1 MSSIQ
6 EGASLNPGD
15 EEDFIRQLQA
25 QLAGESAAATGGGE
39 EGASGS
45 PLGDMSAEM
54 AAADAINANSAAS
67 NAAADLLSNKP
78 QRGNVIVQKKQKGLL
93 SQILTILKFFAVPT
107 AISVLLF
114 FMSLS
119 MTNTIIKCIV
129 FVFVGILTGF
139 YIMFISRHE
148 AGNQTVSASSILNE
162 VAKGKLSFNIQD
174 DPELKE
180 ALGSLATPIDN
191 VIKEL
196 SDMVT
201 KFEMSVLDMVGNS
214 DALSYFATSMAN
226 KTDQQ
231 EASVQKI
238 DSSAMSMN
246 ESMQNIR
253 QSVESAY
260 QNTKTSIVEADNSS
274 VEILSLIKEM
284 NTISEMSEKITATM
298 KLISDI
304 ADETNL
310 LALNAS
316 IQSAHA
322 GEEGKGFGVV
332 ASEIRNLAESS
343 SKATKSIYQTIETTV
358 DSITKGVAASEK
370 AKKALAK
377 IVASIKSTEDIMS
390 DISKSINTQSE
401 TTIGL
406 KDSVSN
412 IGELTKNI
420 NNDTQNMKAAIANL
434 SGQAQILNTII
445 KGYEVNQSS
454 IKSDVIFGVE

>member
-1 MSSIQ
+1 MSNIQ

-25 QLAGESAAATGGGE
+25 QLAGEAAAAGGGGE
-39 EGASGS
+39 GGEAGS
-45 PLGDMSAEM
+45 NPLGDLSSMETQTAEGE
-54 AAADAINANSAAS
+54 AAS
-67 NAAADLLSNKP
+67 NPAADLLSNKP
-78 QRGNVIVQKKQKGLL
+78 KRDNIIIQKKQKGLVSKL
-93 SQILTILKFFAVPT
+93 LIILKFFAVPI
-107 AISVLLF
+107 AVGALLF
-114 FMSLS
+114 FLS
-119 MTNTIIKCIV
+119 IMMTNPIFKCV
-129 FVFVGILTGF
+129 AFVLVGILTGF
-139 YIMFISRHE
+139 YILFIARNE

-180 ALGSLATPIDN
+180 ALGALANPIDN

-377 IVASIKSTEDIMS
+377 IVSSIKSTEDIMS
-390 DISKSINTQSE
+390 DISKAINTQSE
-401 TTIGL
+401 TTNGL

-445 KGYEVNQSS
+445 KGYEVNQAS

>member
-25 QLAGESAAATGGGE
+25 QLAGEAAAASGTG
-39 EGASGS
+39 EGSAEGS

-54 AAADAINANSAAS
+54 AAADAIGAGTSS
-67 NAAADLLSNKP
+67 SAAADLLSNKP
-78 QRGNVIVQKKQKGLL
+78 QRGNVIVQRKQKGLL
-93 SQILTILKFFAVPT
+93 SQILMILKFFAVPT
-107 AISVLLF
+107 VIGVVLF
-114 FMSLS
+114 FLSVS
-119 MTNTIIKCIV
+119 MTNPILKCVV
-129 FVFVGILTGF
+129 FILAGILTGF
-139 YIMFISRHE
+139 YILFISRHE

-180 ALGSLATPIDN
+180 ALGSLANPIDN

-377 IVASIKSTEDIMS
+377 IVSSIKSTEDIMS
-390 DISKSINTQSE
+390 DISKAINTQSE

-445 KGYEVNQSS
+445 KGYEVNQAS

>member
-1 MSSIQ
+1 MSGIQ

-25 QLAGESAAATGGGE
+25 QLAGETAGDLGAAAGE
-39 EGASGS
+39 TNNS
-45 PLGDMSAEM
+45 PLGDMSADQE
-54 AAADAINANSAAS
+54 AAS
-67 NAAADLLSNKP
+67 EIKPANTPVAEDLFAPNRRHKS
-78 QRGNVIVQKKQKGLL
+78 VIVNQPTGSIKTIINIFKFFVVPMIL
-93 SQILTILKFFAVPT
+93 SILVAVSVKYIPNQIITSLAVLVITILGGNYISLMCKLEAANKTST
-107 AISVLLF
+107 A
-114 FMSLS
+114 
-119 MTNTIIKCIV
+119 NA
-129 FVFVGILTGF
+129 IL
-139 YIMFISRHE
+139 E
-148 AGNQTVSASSILNE
+148 E

-174 DPELKE
+174 DPELKS
-180 ALGSLATPIDN
+180 ALGPLADSIDN

-377 IVASIKSTEDIMS
+377 IVSSIKSTEDIMS
-390 DISKSINTQSE
+390 DISTAIHTQSE
-401 TTIGL
+401 TTNSL

-420 NNDTQNMKAAIANL
+420 NSDTQNMKAAIANL

>member
-1 MSSIQ
+1 MSNIQ

-25 QLAGESAAATGGGE
+25 QLAGEAAAAGGGGE
-39 EGASGS
+39 GGEAGSS
-45 PLGDMSAEM
+45 PLGDLSSMETQTAEGE
-54 AAADAINANSAAS
+54 AAS
-67 NAAADLLSNKP
+67 NPAADLLSNKP
-78 QRGNVIVQKKQKGLL
+78 KRDNIIIQKKQKGLVSKL
-93 SQILTILKFFAVPT
+93 LIILKFFAVP
-107 AISVLLF
+107 IVIGVLLF
-114 FMSLS
+114 FLS
-119 MTNTIIKCIV
+119 IMMTNPIFKCV
-129 FVFVGILTGF
+129 AFVLVGILTGF
-139 YIMFISRHE
+139 YILFIARNE

-180 ALGSLATPIDN
+180 ALGSLANPIDN

-377 IVASIKSTEDIMS
+377 IVSSIKSTEDIMS
-390 DISKSINTQSE
+390 DISKAINTQSE
-401 TTIGL
+401 TTNGL

-445 KGYEVNQSS
+445 KGYEVNQAS

>member
-25 QLAGESAAATGGGE
+25 QLAGEAAAASGTG
-39 EGASGS
+39 EGSAEGS

-54 AAADAINANSAAS
+54 AAADAIGAGTSS
-67 NAAADLLSNKP
+67 SAAADLLSNKP
-78 QRGNVIVQKKQKGLL
+78 QRGNVIVQRKQKGLL
-93 SQILTILKFFAVPT
+93 SQILMILKFFAVPT
-107 AISVLLF
+107 VIGVVLF
-114 FMSLS
+114 FLSVS
-119 MTNTIIKCIV
+119 MTNPILKCVV
-129 FVFVGILTGF
+129 FILTGILTGF
-139 YIMFISRHE
+139 YILFISRHE

-180 ALGSLATPIDN
+180 ALGSLANPIDN

-377 IVASIKSTEDIMS
+377 IVSSIKSTEDIMS
-390 DISKSINTQSE
+390 DISKAINTQSE
-401 TTIGL
+401 TTNGL

-445 KGYEVNQSS
+445 KGYEVNQAS

>member
-25 QLAGESAAATGGGE
+25 QLAGEAAAASGTG
-39 EGASGS
+39 EGSAEGS

-54 AAADAINANSAAS
+54 AAADAIGAGTSS
-67 NAAADLLSNKP
+67 SAAADLLSNKP
-78 QRGNVIVQKKQKGLL
+78 QRGNVIVQRKQKGLL
-93 SQILTILKFFAVPT
+93 SQILMILKFFAVPT
-107 AISVLLF
+107 VIGVVLF
-114 FMSLS
+114 FLSVS
-119 MTNTIIKCIV
+119 MTNPILKCVVFIIA
-129 FVFVGILTGF
+129 GILTGF
-139 YIMFISRHE
+139 YILFISRHE

-180 ALGSLATPIDN
+180 ALGSLANPIDN

-377 IVASIKSTEDIMS
+377 IVSSIKSTEDIMS
-390 DISKSINTQSE
+390 DISKAINTQSE
-401 TTIGL
+401 TTNGL

-445 KGYEVNQSS
+445 KGYEVNQAS